1 LNLVDSGGPVRSDQT
16 LVCRLLGVVMY
27 LGKNQK
33 LPLAILHSLGP
44 NADTF
49 FRPVGVGL
57 TQVSLFLQMES
68 FKVIALDKIDVNRN
82 FPQLLQN
89 DKTHE
94 SRDLCIKP
102 YCIKRSFRLIF
113 VMLKDM
119 RQGLGVLAL

>member
-1 LNLVDSGGPVRSDQT
+1 MKRCLASA
-16 LVCRLLGVVMY
+16 RLLWSGQIRSNACLSLLGAVMY

-33 LPLAILHSLGP
+33 LPLAILHPLGP

-49 FRPVGVGL
+49 FQPVGVGL

-68 FKVIALDKIDVNRN
+68 FKVIALDKIAVNIN

-89 DKTHE
+89 DKTLE
-94 SRDLCIKP
+94 SMGLCIQP
-102 YCIKRSFRLIF
+102 YCTKRSFRLIF

-119 RQGLGVLAL
+119 S